1 MKIHFLHNHV
11 NYFSKTWKPDGR
23 ARKVLPTRYENN
35 GEKMPGTLEYQ
46 HDGKLLF
53 VRKGNFRINNHALFY
68 VMKKEYAIMFGRFLA
83 F

>member
-1 MKIHFLHNHV
+1 
-11 NYFSKTWKPDGR
+11 
-23 ARKVLPTRYENN
+23 
-35 GEKMPGTLEYQ
+35 MPGTLEYQ